1 MGKKGFDVNEANKQI
16 SNLARKRGSKAF
28 DSLSKGC
35 VSLLERRIFE
45 LLDKQDLEQ
54 QIFIGPYSYDFGS
67 RKLKKLV
74 EVNGTYW
81 HADPRVY
88 KADDLLISKKKAHEI
103 WAKDL
108 EKISYAKNYGYDVL
122 SVWELDFCK
131 NPNLTLKLMRYQ
143 LEIMF

>member
-1 MGKKGFDVNEANKQI
+1 MVLK
-16 SNLARKRGSKAF
+16 
-28 DSLSKGC
+28 C
-35 VSLLERRIFE
+35 VFSP
-45 LLDKQDLEQ
+45 LEQ

-74 EVNGTYW
+74 EINGTYW

-88 KADDLLISKKKAHEI
+88 KADDLLIGQKKAYEI

-131 NPNLTLKLMRYQ
+131 NPNLTLKLINNF
-143 LEIMF
+143 LEK